1 MTSNIHLLIIFLF
14 TLISSTIFGQSTNGM
29 RIPIS
34 ISYYGENAYHPGIK
48 LGTYCTVWSAEK
60 SGRYLTEKR
69 RLKFGEKNKLNEI
82 NLEFNFGG
90 YSHPNNH
97 TGYFI
102 NTGGTFLHTTLR
114 KKRQIGVNL
123 EVGYLRRNYKFVTYE
138 LNADGEIQEVKGAG
152 NNALL
157 IGVSPQLSKEISIAD
172 MPVRLFI
179 KPIFHLVHYVY
190 RFQPNVAVEV
200 GTVLNIHR
208 KQREL

>member
-1 MTSNIHLLIIFLF
+1 MRKTHLLIIFLV
-14 TLISSTIFGQSTNGM
+14 TLISTTTLGQSSIAM
-29 RIPIS
+29 QVPIR

-48 LGTYCTVWSAEK
+48 LGTYYTVWSTEK
-60 SGRYLTEKR
+60 SGRYLTQKR

-82 NLEFNFGG
+82 NLDLNLGG

-102 NTGGTFLHTTLR
+102 AIGGTFLHTALR

-123 EVGYLRRNYKFVTYE
+123 EVGYLRRDYKFVTYE
-138 LNADGEIQEVKGAG
+138 LDAHGEIQVVKAAG

-157 IGVSPQLSKEISIAD
+157 IGASPQLSKEISIVN

-179 KPIFHLVHYVY
+179 KPTFHLVHYVY
-190 RFQPNVAVEV
+190 RFQPNVAIEI

-208 KQREL
+208 KKKEL